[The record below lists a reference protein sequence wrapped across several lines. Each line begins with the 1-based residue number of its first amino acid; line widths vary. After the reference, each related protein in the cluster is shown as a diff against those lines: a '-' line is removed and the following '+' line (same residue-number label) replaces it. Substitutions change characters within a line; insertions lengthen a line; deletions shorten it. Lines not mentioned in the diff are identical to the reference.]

1 MSLLTFLIVVGAII
15 TSVTVFLKVANIQVT
30 GNTKYTSEEIVAESG
45 IKVGD
50 NMFMV
55 NKFDVADRIL
65 KKYPYIEQIKIRR
78 HLPDTF
84 TFEITERT
92 PAGYVVSDGNRWLVD
107 KNAYILEMI
116 PEGTNVSVPKV
127 VGAEVLAPSVGA
139 RLVLK
144 NEDRMKALKEV
155 LGALCETGLC
165 PNVGRI
171 EISKLYSI
179 NLIYA
184 NRFRVNLGDAS
195 ELTKKIEMLKAV
207 INELNDFDKGEINV
221 SAIKEARFRPNN
233 DIDLSEKPEDSVP
246 SESGAESD
254 GKKFGSTG
262 ENQKDN
268 SDSGTDAGQKEPAPE
283 SENKQ

>member
-1 MSLLTFLIVVGAII
+1 MSFLTFLIVVGAII
-15 TSVTVFLKVANIQVT
+15 TSVTVFLKVADIQVT
-30 GNTKYTSEEIVAESG
+30 GNTKYTPEEIVAESG

-254 GKKFGSTG
+254 GEKFGSTG

-283 SENKQ
+283 GENKQ